1 MIYRLL
7 EVGEVIQRGDEYRSL
22 VTGRWRKAKSI
33 GGTVPSSMDYRRPYT
48 SKPIISTN
56 L

>member
-1 MIYRLL
+1 MIYRFL

-33 GGTVPSSMDYRRPYT
+33 GGLVPSCFDYRRKVKT
-48 SKPIISTN
+48 K
-56 L
+56 